1 MSDNTPASF
10 SPPPAPT
17 SPSESI
23 AAPAEVGQVEG
34 TQASQKPVCRRGTC
48 PAGRLCLAC
57 EFPMDLSDAGSADPV
72 LEQFQRW
79 LENKAHSS
87 AAWVRNMEPL
97 RFFAEDVF
105 SSEELVVA
113 ECRAATKLL
122 MQFKLEKLA

>member
-1 MSDNTPASF
+1 MSFNPRTDSS
-10 SPPPAPT
+10 SPPGHQDLDA
-17 SPSESI
+17 SL
-23 AAPAEVGQVEG
+23 AAPAQVDQVGG
-34 TQASQKPVCRRGTC
+34 TPT
-48 PAGRLCLAC
+48 
-57 EFPMDLSDAGSADPV
+57 

-105 SSEELVVA
+105 LSEELVVA

-122 MQFKLEKLA
+122 MQFKLEQSA